1 MTKKIKTQTRRFTLI
16 CENSSLAENLS
27 KSLSQSSEMGNCGLR
42 IAEFWG
48 TAELVDSGI
57 HFESVS
63 LGTHGASLAL

>member
-1 MTKKIKTQTRRFTLI
+1 
-16 CENSSLAENLS
+16 LS